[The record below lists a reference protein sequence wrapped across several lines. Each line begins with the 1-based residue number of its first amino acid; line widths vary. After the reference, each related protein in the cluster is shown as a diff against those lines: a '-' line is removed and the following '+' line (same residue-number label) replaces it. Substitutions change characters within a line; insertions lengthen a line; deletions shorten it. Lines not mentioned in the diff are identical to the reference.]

1 MTNERLQPGYFP
13 TQDIFLN
20 CLLARNKWERTI
32 HAKQILLVYPL
43 IDKTPLEL
51 ESSLNDRWEALDSY
65 EILKNDLRTIIF
77 LQRKKKFNIVEPEN
91 AMVCS

>member
-1 MTNERLQPGYFP
+1 MTNELLHPGSIP

-20 CLLARNKWERTI
+20 SLLARNKWERRI

-51 ESSLNDRWEALDSY
+51 QSSLIDRW
-65 EILKNDLRTIIF
+65 
-77 LQRKKKFNIVEPEN
+77 
-91 AMVCS
+91 